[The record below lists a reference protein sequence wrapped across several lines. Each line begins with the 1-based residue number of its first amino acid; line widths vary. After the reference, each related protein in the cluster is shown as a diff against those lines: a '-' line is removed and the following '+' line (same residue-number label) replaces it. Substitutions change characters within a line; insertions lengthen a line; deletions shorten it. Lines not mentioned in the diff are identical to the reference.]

1 MLRPSGQACPGLR
14 LDGEHGGPHFHNPPS
29 KAWCVVAARAT
40 TRRAPR
46 RAPPSW
52 ASKSARFGR
61 RGQVAQIWPSQRP
74 KSRRTRPN
82 LAEANAQNLADNS
95 VGRPRPTGW
104 PTSAKHVSLMF
115 PARHACNAI
124 FFAVHNELR
133 ETFQEC
139 QGAAA
144 TTELSSRR
152 GVSRVGG
159 RPNGS
164 PNAQKLVFHK

>member
-40 TRRAPR
+40 RRAPR
-46 RAPPSW
+46 RAPRRVGR
-52 ASKSARFGR
+52 ASRRDSAAVAKS
-61 RGQVAQIWPSQRP
+61 P
-74 KSRRTRPN
+74 KSGR
-82 LAEANAQNLADNS
+82 ANAQNLAELGQISPRPTPKISPTNS

-104 PTSAKHVSLMF
+104 PTSAKHVSLIF